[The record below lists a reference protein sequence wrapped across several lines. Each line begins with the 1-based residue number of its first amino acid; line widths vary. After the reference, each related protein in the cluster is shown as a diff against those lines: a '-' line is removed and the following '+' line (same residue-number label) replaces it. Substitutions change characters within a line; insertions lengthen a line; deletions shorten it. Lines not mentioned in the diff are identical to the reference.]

1 MNDKKCKDCGDI
13 KPLTEFYKCIQNNSY
28 YFYQSYCKVCDK
40 KRSHNNYV
48 KNIEVNRLKRTK
60 WQTENMEAH
69 TEHVR
74 VYDARYPEKKE
85 ARIKARAIPTPE
97 RCEQCGD
104 VSKICRHHPDYQK
117 PKDVKF
123 LCIDCHKKEH
133 NRLVEVSA

>member
-28 YFYQSYCKVCDK
+28 YFYQSYCKDCDK
-40 KRSHNNYV
+40 KRSRAWYINN
-48 KNIEVNRLKRTK
+48 LKEGRIIRAE
-60 WQTENMEAH
+60 WQENNKALHM
-69 TEHVR
+69 EHVKA
-74 VYDARYPEKKE
+74 YE
-85 ARIKARAIPTPE
+85 ARHPERKAAWIKARPIPMPE

-123 LCIDCHKKEH
+123 LCMDCHKKEH